1 MTPRPVVEA
10 YGVRLRPFRA
20 EDSADV
26 VDGCADPLT
35 QRFVSNLPTPYT
47 ETDARWWIDVGA
59 PAAWTGGGA
68 AYAIADPATDRLL
81 GAVGLSNPVPA
92 RGQLEIGYWMRPAA
106 RGRGLATAATRA
118 LSEHA
123 FATGT
128 ARLELLTEPE
138 NGPSQRVAL
147 AAGFRYEGLRRSAGA
162 SRDAGRHDLLAWVR
176 VAGDPPGPVAR
187 LLPDLPDGV
196 LTDQVVALRPL
207 APDDAA
213 LMYRLHSRPEVVAN
227 QAPPVPPTRE
237 AIERRCRLA
246 QSGWLTGEIARL
258 LITDVASGEPVGSC
272 GLSYTDVASRRGVGR
287 LRVAA
292 RLARPGVRDAG
303 GPVARRLGVRPGR
316 YRPAVG
322 RHGAGQHR
330 LASGA
335 GAGRVSARGPA
346 TRPSARA
353 GRHPAGRSDLRAAP
367 HRPPLTDHGVVVGT
381 PTTTP

>member
-1 MTPRPVVEA
+1 MTRRPVVEA

-68 AYAIADPATDRLL
+68 AYAVADPATDRLL

-123 FATGT
+123 FATG
-128 ARLELLTEPE
+128 AVRLELLTEPE

-162 SRDAGRHDLLAWVR
+162 SREAGRHDLLAWVR

-187 LLPDLPDGV
+187 LLPDLPGGV

-272 GLSYTDVASRRGVGR
+272 GLSYTDVAAGEASVGYALLPEWRGRGYATRAVRLLAGWAFGPAGIARLSAGTVPDNTASHRVLERVGFRRESVQRGR
-287 LRVAA
+287 LPGLAGT
-292 RLARPGVRDAG
+292 RLDDLTFA
-303 GPVARRLGVRPGR
+303 LL
-316 YRPAVG
+316 PADP
-322 RHGAGQHR
+322 R
-330 LASGA
+330 
-335 GAGRVSARGPA
+335 
-346 TRPSARA
+346 
-353 GRHPAGRSDLRAAP
+353 
-367 HRPPLTDHGVVVGT
+367 
-381 PTTTP
+381 